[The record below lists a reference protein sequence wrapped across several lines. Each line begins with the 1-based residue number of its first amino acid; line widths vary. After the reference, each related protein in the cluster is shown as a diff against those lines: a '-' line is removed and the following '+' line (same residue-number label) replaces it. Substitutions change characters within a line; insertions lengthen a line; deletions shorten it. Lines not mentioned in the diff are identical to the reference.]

1 MRSLIDQN
9 YFTGSSIDEFLSSIN
24 KSSNAFT
31 KNFWTGIKYTS
42 IRESA
47 HWTLSW
53 FIIHSFQFE
62 GSEFFWLWQLVFE
75 SQSNKIVWINME
87 STRER
92 IPDLISFY
100 ILSVL
105 SLLIV
110 IFNIYAIFIVKKSIL
125 IRKWTKYIAIILLN
139 FPSVIYN
146 PVMGFDV
153 MLLSFQWL
161 WVSMRFGWYFD
172 TVLSVGLPIGAIY
185 SLWCVRRLR
194 KINNC

>member
-1 MRSLIDQN
+1 
-9 YFTGSSIDEFLSSIN
+9 
-24 KSSNAFT
+24 
-31 KNFWTGIKYTS
+31 
-42 IRESA
+42 
-47 HWTLSW
+47 
-53 FIIHSFQFE
+53 
-62 GSEFFWLWQLVFE
+62 
-75 SQSNKIVWINME
+75 ME

-153 MLLSFQWL
+153 MLLSFQ
-161 WVSMRFGWYFD
+161 
-172 TVLSVGLPIGAIY
+172 
-185 SLWCVRRLR
+185 
-194 KINNC
+194 